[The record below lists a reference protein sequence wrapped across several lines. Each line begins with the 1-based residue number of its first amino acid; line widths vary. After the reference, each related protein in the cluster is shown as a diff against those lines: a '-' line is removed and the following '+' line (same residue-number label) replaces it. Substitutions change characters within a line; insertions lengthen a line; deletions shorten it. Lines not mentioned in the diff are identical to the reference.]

1 MRDGLYLRRPAQP
14 ACGVWSIDAATGDVR
29 AKVTANGPSS
39 FHATSRPGA
48 TRYGAAALFTGLAL
62 TLQALLVPFFGAG
75 PNATPFIVFFAAVMA
90 SAWFG
95 GLGPGLLATGL
106 SALVSWYFF
115 LSHLFSFVVDEPGQ
129 ILRLLVFTAEG
140 AFISALAGTM
150 HRSRE
155 RAEDAALELLGREAR
170 LRELARQQAAVAKLG
185 RRALGTHDLQGLMD
199 EAAASLAEVLGVDY
213 AKVLETLPGDE
224 DLLLRSGVGWKEGLV
239 GRATVGAGRGSLTG
253 YTLLTDAPVVVDDL
267 HSEERFAGPHLL
279 REHGVVSGMSTIVGG
294 RKRPYGVLGAYTRER
309 RTFTEDDVNF
319 LSAVANVLAAAI
331 ERESTEAELRASE
344 ERFRATFEQAA
355 VGVAHVS
362 PDGGWIRMND
372 RLCEIV
378 GHPREELL
386 GKTFQDITHPDD
398 LDADL
403 LQAGQ
408 LLVGEIET
416 YSIEK
421 RYVRK
426 DGSVVW
432 TNLTGSLVRDARGEP
447 SYFIAVVEDIS
458 TRKRAEEAVREI
470 RKAER
475 SRMARDLHDGVMQ
488 DLSYTAATMGLMML
502 SVEDPELKGRLQGSI
517 DAVRRA
523 AEGLRDA
530 VDDLRLEGDEDR
542 PLPELLSLLLEEART
557 MNPGCEIRLEA
568 QNGLPS
574 QLPGEARVQISRVVR
589 EALTNVRRHS
599 GAENVSVSLR
609 TERDELIAEVSD
621 DGRGFGAEV
630 RTGGGTRSMR
640 ERAAALGGRLKV
652 ESEPGRGTTVRLR
665 VPKTKA

>member
-1 MRDGLYLRRPAQP
+1 M
-14 ACGVWSIDAATGDVR
+14 
-29 AKVTANGPSS
+29 
-39 FHATSRPGA
+39 
-48 TRYGAAALFTGLAL
+48 
-62 TLQALLVPFFGAG
+62 QALLVPFFGAG

-115 LSHLFSFVVDEPGQ
+115 LSHQFSFVVDEPGQ
-129 ILRLLVFTAEG
+129 ILRLLVFAAEG

-609 TERDELIAEVSD
+609 TEGDELIAEVSD

-640 ERAAALGGRLKV
+640 ERAVALGGRLKV

>member
-1 MRDGLYLRRPAQP
+1 
-14 ACGVWSIDAATGDVR
+14 V
-29 AKVTANGPSS
+29 
-39 FHATSRPGA
+39 
-48 TRYGAAALFTGLAL
+48 
-62 TLQALLVPFFGAG
+62 LQALLIPLFGGG
-75 PNATPFIVFFAAVMA
+75 PNSTPFIVFFAAVMA

-106 SALVSWYFF
+106 SALLSWYFF
-115 LSHLFSFVVDEPGQ
+115 LSHQFSFVVDEPGQ
-129 ILRLLVFTAEG
+129 ILRLLVFAAEG
-140 AFISALAGTM
+140 AFISALAGAM

-155 RAEDAALELLGREAR
+155 RAEESTLELLGREMR
-170 LRELARQQAAVAKLG
+170 LQELAQQQAAVAKLG
-185 RRALGTHDLQGLMD
+185 RRALGTHDLQALMD
-199 EAAASLAEVLGVDY
+199 EAAVSLAEVLGVEY
-213 AKVLETLPGDE
+213 AKVLELLSGGE
-224 DLLLRSGVGWKEGLV
+224 ELLLRSGVGWRDDLV
-239 GRATVGAGRGSLTG
+239 GGVKIGAGRDSQAG
-253 YTLLTDAPVVVDDL
+253 YTLLSDAPVIVGDL
-267 HSEERFAGPHLL
+267 RSEARFDGSPIL
-279 REHGVVSGMSTIVGG
+279 REHGVVSGMSTVIGG
-294 RKRPYGVLGAYTRER
+294 RKRPYGVLGAHTRER

-319 LSAVANVLAAAI
+319 LAAVANVLAAAI
-331 ERESTEAELRASE
+331 ERERAEAELRDGE

-362 PDGGWIRMND
+362 PDGGWIRVND

-403 LQAGQ
+403 VQAGQ

-432 TNLTGSLVRDARGEP
+432 TNLTGSLVRDARDEP

-458 TRKRAEEAVREI
+458 ERKRAEEAVREI
-470 RKAER
+470 RRAER
-475 SRMARDLHDGVMQ
+475 ARMARDLHDGVMQ

-530 VDDLRLEGDEDR
+530 VEDLRLEGDENR
-542 PLPELLSLLLEEART
+542 PLPELLGSLLEEARA
-557 MNPGCEIRLEA
+557 MNPGCEVRLEA

-574 QLPGEARVQISRVVR
+574 QLPGEARVQLSRVVR

-599 GAENVSVSLR
+599 GAEHVSVSLR
-609 TERDELIAEVSD
+609 TEGDDLIAEVSD

-665 VPKTKA
+665 VPKSKA

>member
-1 MRDGLYLRRPAQP
+1 
-14 ACGVWSIDAATGDVR
+14 
-29 AKVTANGPSS
+29 
-39 FHATSRPGA
+39 
-48 TRYGAAALFTGLAL
+48 
-62 TLQALLVPFFGAG
+62 LQALLVPFFGAE

-115 LSHLFSFVVDEPGQ
+115 LSHQFSFVVDEPGQ
-129 ILRLLVFTAEG
+129 ILRLLVFAAEG

-609 TERDELIAEVSD
+609 TEGDELIAEVSD

>member
-1 MRDGLYLRRPAQP
+1 M
-14 ACGVWSIDAATGDVR
+14 
-29 AKVTANGPSS
+29 
-39 FHATSRPGA
+39 
-48 TRYGAAALFTGLAL
+48 
-62 TLQALLVPFFGAG
+62 QALLVPFFGAE

-115 LSHLFSFVVDEPGQ
+115 LSHQFSFVVDEPGQ
-129 ILRLLVFTAEG
+129 ILRLLVFAAEG

-378 GHPREELL
+378 GHPREALL

-568 QNGLPS
+568 QNGRPS

-609 TERDELIAEVSD
+609 TEGDELIAEVSD

>member
-1 MRDGLYLRRPAQP
+1 M
-14 ACGVWSIDAATGDVR
+14 
-29 AKVTANGPSS
+29 
-39 FHATSRPGA
+39 
-48 TRYGAAALFTGLAL
+48 
-62 TLQALLVPFFGAG
+62 QALLVPFFGAG